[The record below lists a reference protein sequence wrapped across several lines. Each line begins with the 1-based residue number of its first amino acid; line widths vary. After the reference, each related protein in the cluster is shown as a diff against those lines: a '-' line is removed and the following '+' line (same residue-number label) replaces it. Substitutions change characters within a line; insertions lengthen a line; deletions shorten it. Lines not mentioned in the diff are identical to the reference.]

1 MCAQRAV
8 VDAVRASP
16 INWSSPWNKIPPN
29 LKADLY
35 ATVST
40 KNIQTEVSLTVI
52 TDLMILGALKGGGP

>member
-1 MCAQRAV
+1 MQRV
-8 VDAVRASP
+8 VVEAVRASP

-40 KNIQTEVSLTVI
+40 KNSNLSQQ
-52 TDLMILGALKGGGP
+52 DLLAYLIYHLILAALKSGGP

>member
-1 MCAQRAV
+1 MQRV
-8 VDAVRASP
+8 VVEAVRASP

-40 KNIQTEVSLTVI
+40 SQQ
-52 TDLMILGALKGGGP
+52 DLLAYLIYHLILAALKGGGP